1 MSATVVQFKQSRKQ
15 RNATSS
21 AKGRQGNEVYRVRE
35 HLTEAEIEKLLT
47 ALRQNRYGHRDW
59 LIGLMIYRHGLRVS
73 EACDL
78 RWHDIDLTKRTIIV
92 RRLKGSTDSSHYLE
106 RDEHKKAL
114 CGAPTRRACFD
125 HEYSSLHRNVAGAFQ
140 GHLALNLRNLRSSQ
154 RGYAFGLRLSSA
166 IGRSGFADSG
176 YVLFTGE

>member
-1 MSATVVQFKQSRKQ
+1 MSATVVPLKQSRKR

-59 LIGLMIYRHGLRVS
+59 LLGLMIYRHGLRVS

-78 RWHDIDLTKRTIIV
+78 RW
-92 RRLKGSTDSSHYLE
+92 E
-106 RDEHKKAL
+106 RYRPNEAH
-114 CGAPTRRACFD
+114 
-125 HEYSSLHRNVAGAFQ
+125 HHRSQAQ
-140 GHLALNLRNLRSSQ
+140 GQ
-154 RGYAFGLRLSSA
+154 YG
-166 IGRSGFADSG
+166 
-176 YVLFTGE
+176 